1 MLSVSANFNFLAL
14 QTDRLFSRFKKKTKM
29 NSDYLS
35 ERLSHLAQEV
45 LGELDSL
52 IQGKIQTA
60 VTDVL
65 LNPARKFSTFVYT
78 SITL

>member
-1 MLSVSANFNFLAL
+1 MLSVSANFNFLTL
-14 QTDRLFSRFKKKTKM
+14 QTDSFPDLKKKKNKM
-29 NSDYLS
+29 NSAYLS

>member
-1 MLSVSANFNFLAL
+1 
-14 QTDRLFSRFKKKTKM
+14 M